1 MATTYSS
8 RFYTSTGAVI
18 SNRAMSSSNA
28 GGALN
33 AAFSETIPTTVTDGL
48 DEHYMMPA
56 PTTGERE
63 LQGFLLQ
70 SGDMDTGGP
79 TLDADI
85 VFRTTLNGVVTD
97 TMVYDSSVS
106 GLFSA
111 AIALKWVDGAQLKL
125 PQSDNGF
132 GHFVFK
138 VGVAATAPAA
148 VNLTFVPLVS

>member
-8 RFYTSTGAVI
+8 RFYTSSGAVI
-18 SNRAMSSSNA
+18 AGRAMGASLA
-28 GGALN
+28 GGILN
-33 AAFSETIPTTVTDGL
+33 AAFSETIATTVIDAA
-48 DEHYMMPA
+48 DEHYLMPA
-56 PTTGERE
+56 PTSGERE

-70 SGDMDTGGP
+70 AGDMDTGGP

-97 TMVYDSSVS
+97 TMVYDSSAS

-111 AIALKWVDGAQLKL
+111 ALALKWVDGAQLKL
-125 PQSDNGF
+125 PQSDNGI

-138 VGVAATAPAA
+138 VNVAATTPAA
-148 VNLTFVPLVS
+148 VNLTFVPWVG